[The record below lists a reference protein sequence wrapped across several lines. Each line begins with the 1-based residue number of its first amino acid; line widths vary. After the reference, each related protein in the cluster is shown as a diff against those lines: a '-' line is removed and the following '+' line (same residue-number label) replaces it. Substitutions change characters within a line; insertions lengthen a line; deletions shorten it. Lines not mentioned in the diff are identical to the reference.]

1 MKKKSRPDEMFVG
14 VVRVEVLIPSAF
26 SLKDKRNVLRGV
38 KDSVF
43 SRTGVRI
50 MELSGDDKWNF
61 SSLGFAVVSSKEAEV
76 KKWVEDVLRI
86 LSENDDIEVIKK
98 GIDYFKYE

>member
-86 LSENDDIEVIKK
+86 LSENGDIEVIKK
-98 GIDYFKYE
+98 GVDYFKYE

>member
-1 MKKKSRPDEMFVG
+1 MKKRSPPDEMFVG
-14 VVRVEVLIPSAF
+14 VVKLEVLIPSAF
-26 SLKDKRNVLRGV
+26 SLKDKRNVLRGL
-38 KDSVF
+38 KESVF
-43 SRTGVRI
+43 SKTGVRI

-86 LSENDDIEVIKK
+86 LNENNEIEVIKK
-98 GIDYFKYE
+98 GVDYFKYE

>member
-1 MKKKSRPDEMFVG
+1 MKKNSHNDEMFVG
-14 VVRVEVLIPSAF
+14 VVRLEILIPSAF

-43 SRTGVRI
+43 SKTGVRI
-50 MELSGDDKWNF
+50 AELGGDDKWNF
-61 SSLGFAVVSSKEAEV
+61 TALGFAVVSSRETEV

-86 LSENDDIEVIKK
+86 LNENNEIEVINK
-98 GIDYFKYE
+98 GIDYFKYK